1 MSSRLKIF
9 LVVLAGMAMTLTACN
24 ASDVTPKAS
33 VPESETVATP
43 PANSAA
49 REPENRPN
57 PSPTLDDI
65 PPAANPSPTPQP
77 SQNLNPEPI
86 KSKLSK
92 SAANVASDRENY
104 QPIELDKIA
113 KNKALTGDEPKA
125 IAVAAFG
132 DIDSEGGKRDVSVE
146 YPQSDRAV
154 VVITQT
160 GVADDSI
167 RAIRYR
173 AELVPS
179 KKSSQTGK
187 QWEIVW
193 AGSQFTC
200 QPGRGHQDW
209 SAKLCS

>member
-1 MSSRLKIF
+1 MSSQLKIF

-24 ASDVTPKAS
+24 SSDVTPKAS
-33 VPESETVATP
+33 VNESETVATP
-43 PANSAA
+43 QASSAA
-49 REPENRPN
+49 REPENRPS
-57 PSPTLDDI
+57 PSPTLEDI
-65 PPAANPSPTPQP
+65 PPATNPSPTPQLSPDP
-77 SQNLNPEPI
+77 SPEST

-92 SAANVASDRENY
+92 SGANVASDRENY
-104 QPIELDKIA
+104 KPIELGNIA
-113 KNKALTGDEPKA
+113 KDKALSGDEPKA
-125 IAVAAFG
+125 IALAAFG

-167 RAIRYR
+167 QAIRYR
-173 AELVPS
+173 AELVPT